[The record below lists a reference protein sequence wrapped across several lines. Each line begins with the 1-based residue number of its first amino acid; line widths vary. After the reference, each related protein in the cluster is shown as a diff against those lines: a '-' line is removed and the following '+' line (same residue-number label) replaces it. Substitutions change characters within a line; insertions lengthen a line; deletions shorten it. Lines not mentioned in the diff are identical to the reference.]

1 MTESGSTAPPPE
13 PSFESV
19 EAELK
24 AVTAQLEDPAVALEE
39 RLQLHARAASMHQRL
54 EAIVEA
60 ARKATSK
67 ATSEAAN
74 DAPNEAGPPG
84 LPGAGAGA
92 GEGPREPYE
101 AVRDRLAEVV
111 NTLEN
116 EDLPLARVI
125 NLHGEAQRLAARCEA
140 ILGAAQEQITQTGI
154 TSGITSGTTSGTTS
168 GAGPG
173 APPPAVHRAGED
185 QDSDAPF

>member
-140 ILGAAQEQITQTGI
+140 ILGAAQEQITQTG
-154 TSGITSGTTSGTTS
+154 TTSGTTS

-185 QDSDAPF
+185 PDSDAPF